1 MSCKCMQLKTMVE
14 RNQEIDA
21 SELDGETV
29 MMDMERGNY
38 FMLNPV
44 GSRIWE
50 LIEKPVSVEE
60 IIHHLREEYEVSLEE
75 CHEAVK
81 GFLHELHHANLL
93 HIH

>member
-60 IIHHLREEYEVSLEE
+60 IIHQLREEYKVSLEE

-81 GFLHELHHANLL
+81 EFLHELHHANLL
-93 HIH
+93 YLH

>member
-1 MSCKCMQLKTMVE
+1 MSCKCMQLNTVLE

-38 FMLNPV
+38 FMLNRV
-44 GSRIWE
+44 GSRVWE

-60 IIHHLREEYEVSLEE
+60 IIHQLREEYEVSLEE

-81 GFLHELHHANLL
+81 EFLHELHHANLL
-93 HIH
+93 YLH

>member
-1 MSCKCMQLKTMVE
+1 MSCKCMQLNTMLE

-60 IIHHLREEYEVSLEE
+60 IIHRLREEYEVSLEE

-81 GFLHELHHANLL
+81 EFLHELHHANLL
-93 HIH
+93 YLH